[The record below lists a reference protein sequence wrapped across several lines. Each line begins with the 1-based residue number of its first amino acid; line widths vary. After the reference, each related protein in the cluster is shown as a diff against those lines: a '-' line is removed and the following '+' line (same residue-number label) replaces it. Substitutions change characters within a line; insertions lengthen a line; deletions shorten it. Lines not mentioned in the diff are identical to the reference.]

1 MLKLECC
8 DNMPFFNNI
17 KIELWSLTTS
27 TDYDLYGNLKNNYTL
42 TDTVVA
48 DLQPLT
54 NRDQMEVFGKIIQD
68 TYKVYLDKSI
78 VISDTTILRVVGEEA
93 TYKIVGSPMDYNHL
107 LPASHKKIIIEK
119 QRTPTHLGG

>member
-27 TDYDLYGNLKNNYTL
+27 NNYDLYGNLKNNYTL
-42 TDTVVA
+42 TDTVIA

-54 NRDQMEVFGKIIQD
+54 NREQMQTFGKILQD
-68 TYKVYLDKSI
+68 TYKVYLDKN
-78 VISDTTILRVVGEEA
+78 VQLTDTMILRVVGEQT
-93 TYKIVGSPMDYNHL
+93 TYKIVGSPMTYNHL
-107 LPASHKKIIIEK
+107 LPASHNKIIIEK
-119 QRTPTHLGG
+119 QRQPTKLGG